1 MSSYIHNKK
10 ISSSEYFD
18 RIRKSGR
25 DQFTVMP
32 EFGVTVYDAINAP
45 FDRDSNKPVYAH
57 LPSRESQI
65 QKRGAYQANQSLT
78 TMYKR
83 KAPSNAYSNAR
94 FDAEFGPSAPVARK
108 RARTELQMRAA
119 SQQAAW
125 QAKASLA
132 TQVRRLIAG
141 KKKDAADVNR
151 FTASGIST
159 STRVIGLT
167 STTNVAT
174 AASTTGLIQTDSDKA
189 HINSVTIRGNYILKG
204 LACTAAQ
211 AASAVPSA
219 RVRHLLVWFYK
230 PATQASAP
238 GTLPLVSEVL
248 VSDAIDSLVVPDTQN
263 QGKFAILSDRVYD
276 LGRNLITVDAAGT
289 PAYSMANQWGPNQ
302 LVINQTYKINREMSF
317 AAPCTQTNPGGHYDS
332 DSKPGL
338 VSRGLL
344 ILYVLAAGGDGA
356 AGTDAGVLT
365 SGIMNSR
372 LNYTA

>member
-10 ISSSEYFD
+10 ISSSEYFE

-83 KAPSNAYSNAR
+83 KAPSNAYNNAR

-125 QAKASLA
+125 QQKNSLA

-141 KKKDAADVNR
+141 KKKDAADV
-151 FTASGIST
+151 
-159 STRVIGLT
+159 TRVGSGSDNSNTILYSAIT
-167 STTNVAT
+167 SSNGTTT
-174 AASTTGLIQTDSDKA
+174 AASGTGLIATDADRA
-189 HINSVTIRGNYILKG
+189 QINHVKIRGKLELAPI
-204 LACTAAQ
+204 ACTTAQ
-211 AASAVPSA
+211 AITAVTSA
-219 RVRHLLVWFYK
+219 RNRILIVWFYK
-230 PATQASAP
+230 PLLDASAAAFVP
-238 GTLPLVSEVL
+238 PVTEVL
-248 VSDAIDSLVVPDTQN
+248 VSSSVDSMYVPDTQN
-263 QGKFAILSDRVYD
+263 QGRFQVLSDRIFD
-276 LGRNLITVDAAGT
+276 LGRNLLISDASLGSSSDPKNAITLNYDVKVNK
-289 PAYSMANQWGPNQ
+289 SC
-302 LVINQTYKINREMSF
+302 SF
-317 AAPCTQTNPGGHYDS
+317 KSNADPVTNLGGHYDS
-332 DSKPGL
+332 DVSAGQVSK
-338 VSRGLL
+338 GLL
-344 ILYVLAAGGDGA
+344 VFYLLKDGGGGV
-356 AGTDAGVLT
+356 AGTDAG
-365 SGIMNSR
+365 SHRADIISR